1 MSVCSSTAEINASV
15 TAKSSLSRRKCRR
28 TVQPAVSSAAAYSAK
43 VGAGS
48 SAVRGFDAHTSR
60 KIRSAAPLP
69 HRICAAGTVLVHC
82 QLCPQSAAEG
92 VRVAVCG
99 GKRGSNGL
107 CHPLRQSQR
116 ADIGRK
122 VQRVLSVLRPV
133 TGPVAAMY
141 KLHHKIPRITSP
153 SASASRLSAYIMR
166 FARRI
171 SSGSMGRTA
180 SPMVGFL

>member
-1 MSVCSSTAEINASV
+1 MPPDGAAHRFQRGSILCKGRGGQQRGMGLCRPHQPENEVCRAVAAEDV
-15 TAKSSLSRRKCRR
+15 LH
-28 TVQPAVSSAAAYSAK
+28 
-43 VGAGS
+43 G
-48 SAVRGFDAHTSR
+48 H
-60 KIRSAAPLP
+60 L
-69 HRICAAGTVLVHC
+69 LVHC
-82 QLCPQSAAEG
+82 QLCPQSAAERVG
-92 VRVAVCG
+92 VAVGG

-116 ADIGRK
+116 ADVCRK

-166 FARRI
+166 SARQI

>member
-1 MSVCSSTAEINASV
+1 MPPDGAVCRFQRGGV
-15 TAKSSLSRRKCRR
+15 LRKGRGG
-28 TVQPAVSSAAAYSAK
+28 QQG
-43 VGAGS
+43 GAGLCRPHQPENQVCR
-48 SAVRGFDAHTSR
+48 AV
-60 KIRSAAPLP
+60 AAEN
-69 HRICAAGTVLVHC
+69 VLHGHLLAHC

-92 VRVAVCG
+92 VRIAVCG

-166 FARRI
+166 SARRI

-180 SPMVGFL
+180 SPMVGLG

>member
-1 MSVCSSTAEINASV
+1 M
-15 TAKSSLSRRKCRR
+15 
-28 TVQPAVSSAAAYSAK
+28 PPDGAACGFQRGGILCK
-43 VGAGS
+43 GRGGQQRGAGLCRPHQPEDQVCC
-48 SAVRGFDAHTSR
+48 AV
-60 KIRSAAPLP
+60 AAEDVL
-69 HRICAAGTVLVHC
+69 HGHLLVHC

-99 GKRGSNGL
+99 GKRGGDGL
-107 CHPLRQSQR
+107 CHPLRQPQR

-166 FARRI
+166 FARWI

>member
-1 MSVCSSTAEINASV
+1 MPPDGAACRFQRGGI
-15 TAKSSLSRRKCRR
+15 LRKGRGG
-28 TVQPAVSSAAAYSAK
+28 QQG
-43 VGAGS
+43 GAGLCRPHQPEDKVCCTV
-48 SAVRGFDAHTSR
+48 AAQDMRCGHGF
-60 KIRSAAPLP
+60 
-69 HRICAAGTVLVHC
+69 VHC

-99 GKRGSNGL
+99 GKRGGDGL
-107 CHPLRQSQR
+107 CHPLRQPQR

-166 FARRI
+166 SARRI

>member
-1 MSVCSSTAEINASV
+1 MPPDGAASRFQRGGI
-15 TAKSSLSRRKCRR
+15 LRKGRGGQQR
-28 TVQPAVSSAAAYSAK
+28 
-43 VGAGS
+43 GAGLCRPHQPEDKVCC
-48 SAVRGFDAHTSR
+48 AV
-60 KIRSAAPLP
+60 AAED
-69 HRICAAGTVLVHC
+69 VLHGHLFVRC

-99 GKRGSNGL
+99 GKRGRNGL
-107 CHPLRQSQR
+107 CHPLRQPQR
-116 ADIGRK
+116 AHVCRK

-133 TGPVAAMY
+133 TCPVAAMY
-141 KLHHKIPRITSP
+141 KLHHKIPRIISP